1 MRCFRIGYSKKL
13 MQYIHDSLSPRETQ
27 NVEQHVSQCNSC
39 NTKLK
44 QLMEGNSLAKLIP
57 VIQTQQ
63 DGWTKLQE
71 AISNNQD
78 AVNSKP
84 SSMVLRAS
92 VAIVFLSVV
101 SFFLWRAA
109 EMSSDKI
116 SGLEAYR
123 YREVT
128 IRKMPEN
135 TEPHVVTEGYIS
147 EVRVDHHDGD
157 LVFKLVESLESPTPF
172 VICEIIPP
180 FRLDKPEVGNKVRV
194 YGVSRFDPKENHQ
207 WYEVHPV
214 MGIEKVE

>member
-1 MRCFRIGYSKKL
+1 MRCFRGYSKKL
-13 MQYIHDSLSPRETQ
+13 IQYLHDSLSPLETQ
-27 NVEQHVSQCNSC
+27 KVEQHVSECKFCNS
-39 NTKLK
+39 KLSR
-44 QLMEGNSLAKLIP
+44 LMEGNALAKLIP
-57 VIQTQQ
+57 AIQTKQN
-63 DGWTKLQE
+63 GWPKLQE
-71 AISNNQD
+71 AISNNQY
-78 AVNSKP
+78 AGSTRP
-84 SSMVLRAS
+84 SSMILRAS

-116 SGLEAYR
+116 AGLEADR

-128 IRKMPEN
+128 IREMPEN

-147 EVRVDHHDGD
+147 EVRVDDPEGD
-157 LVFKLVESLESPTPF
+157 LVFKLVETLEGPSPF

-180 FRLDKPEVGNKVRV
+180 FQLDAPQVGNKVRV